1 MTSLY
6 SDSILTKNQDVVFRQ
21 IGDESVL
28 VPIANNVG
36 DLSSIYT
43 LNETGTRIWELLDGK
58 RNIVEITG
66 LITDEYDVPMD
77 AARADVCEFIDELIG
92 IKFLEKA

>member
-1 MTSLY
+1 MTSLHA
-6 SDSILTKNQDVVFRQ
+6 DTILIKNRNVVFRR
-21 IGDESVL
+21 IADESVL

-43 LNETGTRIWELLDGK
+43 LNETGTRIWELLDGE
-58 RNIVEITG
+58 RQVGEIAG
-66 LITDEYDVPMD
+66 LLTDEYDVPED
-77 AARADVCEFIDELIG
+77 AARADVSEFIDELLG